1 MVSKTL
7 LKKNMPKKAN
17 AWRTIAIGGK
27 LSLKRFTK
35 IMDANNY
42 ISIII
47 ENYKGMKS
55 LRIEELVV
63 QFNNDQ

>member
-1 MVSKTL
+1 M
-7 LKKNMPKKAN
+7 
-17 AWRTIAIGGK
+17 GGK
-27 LSLKRFTK
+27 LSLKRFIK

-55 LRIEELVV
+55 LRIEGLVV
-63 QFNNDQ
+63 QFNNDP